1 MQNKYVT
8 VILPPYNP
16 VKDLQELILVDS
28 TPAPV
33 VRMIDAIINKIKQ

>member
-1 MQNKYVT
+1 MQNKLIT
-8 VILPPYNP
+8 IILPPYSP

-28 TPAPV
+28 TQATV